1 MYIIRKNNLSL
12 IKSRLFSSVQ
22 ISKANILQFD
32 DEGIEKS
39 WRGAKDYES
48 IPGPTAFNLMR
59 SFLPGGQFHSMQFT
73 EIHQVLTRK
82 YGPIY
87 KLCGS
92 FGRNDIAVVTD
103 PKDFEVVFRTE
114 GSFPV
119 RRGLDTLAYYRRYIR
134 KDTFPTSI
142 GLVNEQGQRWW
153 NLRHKVND
161 VMMKPQI
168 TKGYTTAVDEVSK
181 DFVKKLHNMRDE
193 NLETPPD
200 LFYQL
205 NIWALESIA
214 NVMLNTRLGLL
225 NEKPNENLGLLME
238 NVKDFFQL
246 MFELD
251 IQPSVWKYYKTAKF
265 NRFVQIMD
273 ELHGMIGNYVEKGIK
288 NLQETNTNQQG
299 NSREKGVLEKLY
311 EIDKD
316 VAILMALDALLAGV
330 DTSSSGSFSI
340 LYNLAK
346 NPEKQNILREEL
358 LKILPEKD
366 SPLTAENMRE
376 MPYLRACIKEAFRMM
391 PVVSGNFRGTGRD
404 IVLRGYQIPRDTDV
418 YMPNKAVHMNDHYF
432 PEAESFIPERWLRSQ
447 EKHENY
453 NPFTYLPFGYGIRA
467 CIGRRFAEL
476 EMEALVS
483 RLVRN
488 YHLEWHYPPPG
499 IQSMTINIPMGDLKL
514 RLKEYHEEW
523 RTAKPYSR
531 IPGPSIFFLLRNY
544 MPDGELSNLD
554 FLEAHKILRRNFG
567 PIYKLKGIF
576 GKRDM
581 VVVDDPKDFEALFQA
596 EGPFPIRRGM
606 DAITYYRKEYR
617 KDHYSLTGGIMCE
630 QGEAWWDLRQKLN
643 GVIMKPDVI
652 NEYTS
657 GIDEISSEFAA
668 RWGLLEEKPNEQ
680 IRKLLEYFQI
690 LIKLLF
696 ELDFQP
702 SLYKIFKTF
711 KFKYF
716 LQTYEMIENTLA
728 LLYYLA
734 KNPEK
739 QEILRKELLKVLP
752 KKDSL
757 LTEENMKNL
766 PYLRACIKESVRMM
780 PVLSGQMRAPIRNI
794 VLSGYQIPKN
804 TDVFM
809 PNETLY
815 RKECYFTEPNSFIPE
830 RWLRE
835 SEKCVKINPYVYL
848 PFGYGRRICV
858 GRRIAQLE
866 METLTSRLIRNFY
879 LEWHHPPPKIRST
892 TVNIPYGDLNWKAAK
907 PYESIPGPTT
917 YELIRGFLAGG
928 QYSGVSMS
936 EVHKKMRNLYGPIY
950 RLKGTFGKGDI
961 VLVFDPKDFEV
972 VYRTEGTFPIRRGL
986 DSLTYYRKVYRKDKY
1001 PISHGLVIEQGQGWW
1016 DLRQKV
1022 NGVMMKPQ
1030 VTKGYTSAVDEV
1042 SSDFVKKLHT
1052 LRDTNLETPPNF
1064 LLHLNLWTL
1073 ESIAYIT
1080 MNMRLGLLGE
1090 KPDESVEKLMFDLKE
1105 FFQLLFELDFRPSI
1119 WKFYKTPKFNR
1130 FMEIM
1135 DYMHEVIGKFVDK
1148 GLENLKENAAKGNS
1162 TDRDKSVLEKL
1173 YEIDKN
1179 IAVLMS
1185 LDSLTSSA
1193 TFMVLY
1199 NLAKNPEKQNILREE
1214 LLKILPDKD
1223 SPLTVDNMRNM
1234 PYLRASIKE
1243 ALRVT
1248 PVTVGNI
1255 RSTGKDI
1262 ILKGYQIPKHTDV
1275 FMNSSMI
1282 YTDEHYFPEAESF
1295 IPERWLRSQEKHENY
1310 NPFTYLPFGFGHRN
1324 CIGRRFAEMEIE
1336 SLTSRLWVLEA
1347 HQLLKSLRVDK
1358 MFLVRK
1364 RYFSAN
1370 QLRCFTAQA
1379 KRGQGWW
1386 DLRHKVNGV
1395 MMKPQV
1401 TKGYTSA
1408 VDEVSSDFAT
1418 ATEFDD
1424 EAIQESWK
1432 AAKPYESIPGPT
1444 TYGLIRGFL
1453 AGGQYSGVPMSEVH
1467 KSMRNHYGP
1476 IYRLKGTF
1484 GKRDIVAVFD
1494 PKDFEVVYRTEGTFP
1509 IRRGLDSLTYY
1520 RKEYRKDKY
1529 PISLGLV
1536 SEQGQGWWDLRHK
1549 VNGVM
1554 MKPQVTKGYT
1564 SAVDEVSSD
1573 FVKKLHTL
1581 RDANLETPANFLL
1594 HLNLWALES
1603 IAYITMN
1610 MRLGLLGEK
1619 PDESVDKLMVVLKE
1633 FFQLMFELDFQP
1645 SIWKF
1650 YKTPKFNRF
1659 MEIMDYM
1666 HELHTLRDANLETPA
1681 NFLLHLNLWAL
1692 ESIAYIT
1699 MNMRLGLLGE
1709 KPDESVD
1716 KLMAVLKEFFQLMYE
1731 LDFQP
1736 SIWKFYKTPKFNR
1749 FMEIMDYMH
1758 EVIGKFV
1765 DKGLENLKENAA
1777 KGENAGREKGVLEK
1791 LYEIDKDVAVLM
1803 ALDSLL
1809 AGVDTTA
1816 GATFSTL
1823 YNLAKNPEKQ
1833 NILREELL
1841 KILPEKDSPLTT
1853 ENMKNMPYLRACIKE
1868 AIRLMPVIPGNLRTT
1883 GQDIVLKGYQI
1894 PKNTDIIM
1902 FNQFLHLDEGYFPD
1916 AKAFIPE
1923 RWLRSQEKH
1932 ENYNPFTYLP
1942 FGFGSR
1948 NCVGRRFAEM
1958 EIETLVSRL
1967 VRNYVLEWH
1976 HPPPTIRSI
1985 AINMATGDLK
1995 LRLRDYQ

>member
-92 FGRNDIAVVTD
+92 FGRNDIVVVTD

-514 RLKEYHEEW
+514 RLKEYHIIEELFEESLKKLNNQHFGGEDSKIQKCVFEKLLKIDQ
-523 RTAKPYSR
+523 RVAKLM
-531 IPGPSIFFLLRNY
+531 IFDL
-544 MPDGELSNLD
+544 
-554 FLEAHKILRRNFG
+554 I
-567 PIYKLKGIF
+567 
-576 GKRDM
+576 
-581 VVVDDPKDFEALFQA
+581 
-596 EGPFPIRRGM
+596 
-606 DAITYYRKEYR
+606 
-617 KDHYSLTGGIMCE
+617 LTGI
-630 QGEAWWDLRQKLN
+630 DT
-643 GVIMKPDVI
+643 
-652 NEYTS
+652 TS
-657 GIDEISSEFAA
+657 SS
-668 RWGLLEEKPNEQ
+668 
-680 IRKLLEYFQI
+680 
-690 LIKLLF
+690 
-696 ELDFQP
+696 
-702 SLYKIFKTF
+702 
-711 KFKYF
+711 
-716 LQTYEMIENTLA
+716 TLA

-892 TVNIPYGDLNWKAAK
+892 TATATEFDDEASRESWKAAK

-917 YELIRGFLAGG
+917 YGLIRGFLAGG

-1090 KPDESVEKLMFDLKE
+1090 KPDESVEKLI
-1105 FFQLLFELDFRPSI
+1105 PSI

-1162 TDRDKSVLEKL
+1162 TDRDKS
-1173 YEIDKN
+1173 
-1179 IAVLMS
+1179 
-1185 LDSLTSSA
+1185 TSSA

-1282 YTDEHYFPEAESF
+1282 YTDEHYFPDAKTF
-1295 IPERWLRSQEKHENY
+1295 LPERWLRSQEKHENY

-1336 SLTSRLWVLEA
+1336 SLTSRLVRNYHLEW
-1347 HQLLKSLRVDK
+1347 HGPPPDIRLSTINTPHGDLK
-1358 MFLVRK
+1358 M
-1364 RYFSAN
+1364 
-1370 QLRCFTAQA
+1370 
-1379 KRGQGWW
+1379 
-1386 DLRHKVNGV
+1386 
-1395 MMKPQV
+1395 
-1401 TKGYTSA
+1401 
-1408 VDEVSSDFAT
+1408 
-1418 ATEFDD
+1418 
-1424 EAIQESWK
+1424 
-1432 AAKPYESIPGPT
+1432 
-1444 TYGLIRGFL
+1444 
-1453 AGGQYSGVPMSEVH
+1453 
-1467 KSMRNHYGP
+1467 
-1476 IYRLKGTF
+1476 
-1484 GKRDIVAVFD
+1484 
-1494 PKDFEVVYRTEGTFP
+1494 
-1509 IRRGLDSLTYY
+1509 
-1520 RKEYRKDKY
+1520 
-1529 PISLGLV
+1529 
-1536 SEQGQGWWDLRHK
+1536 
-1549 VNGVM
+1549 
-1554 MKPQVTKGYT
+1554 
-1564 SAVDEVSSD
+1564 
-1573 FVKKLHTL
+1573 TL
-1581 RDANLETPANFLL
+1581 RD
-1594 HLNLWALES
+1594 
-1603 IAYITMN
+1603 Y
-1610 MRLGLLGEK
+1610 
-1619 PDESVDKLMVVLKE
+1619 
-1633 FFQLMFELDFQP
+1633 
-1645 SIWKF
+1645 
-1650 YKTPKFNRF
+1650 
-1659 MEIMDYM
+1659 
-1666 HELHTLRDANLETPA
+1666 
-1681 NFLLHLNLWAL
+1681 
-1692 ESIAYIT
+1692 
-1699 MNMRLGLLGE
+1699 
-1709 KPDESVD
+1709 
-1716 KLMAVLKEFFQLMYE
+1716 
-1731 LDFQP
+1731 
-1736 SIWKFYKTPKFNR
+1736 
-1749 FMEIMDYMH
+1749 
-1758 EVIGKFV
+1758 
-1765 DKGLENLKENAA
+1765 
-1777 KGENAGREKGVLEK
+1777 
-1791 LYEIDKDVAVLM
+1791 
-1803 ALDSLL
+1803 
-1809 AGVDTTA
+1809 
-1816 GATFSTL
+1816 
-1823 YNLAKNPEKQ
+1823 
-1833 NILREELL
+1833 
-1841 KILPEKDSPLTT
+1841 
-1853 ENMKNMPYLRACIKE
+1853 
-1868 AIRLMPVIPGNLRTT
+1868 
-1883 GQDIVLKGYQI
+1883 
-1894 PKNTDIIM
+1894 
-1902 FNQFLHLDEGYFPD
+1902 
-1916 AKAFIPE
+1916 
-1923 RWLRSQEKH
+1923 
-1932 ENYNPFTYLP
+1932 
-1942 FGFGSR
+1942 
-1948 NCVGRRFAEM
+1948 
-1958 EIETLVSRL
+1958 
-1967 VRNYVLEWH
+1967 
-1976 HPPPTIRSI
+1976 
-1985 AINMATGDLK
+1985 
-1995 LRLRDYQ
+1995 